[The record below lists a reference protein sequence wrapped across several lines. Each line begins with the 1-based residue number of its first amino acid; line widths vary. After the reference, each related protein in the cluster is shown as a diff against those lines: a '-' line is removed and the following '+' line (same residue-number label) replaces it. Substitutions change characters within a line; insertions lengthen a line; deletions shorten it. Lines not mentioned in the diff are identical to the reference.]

1 MRQMALLA
9 AVLATGGCYRYVPVS
24 PAAVQPND
32 EVRVR
37 ITSAAAARLA
47 GDLGVFSTEL
57 DGRLSRRG
65 QDSLAVTVPIVRQY
79 RGVTVDSARH
89 VLSLRTSEVVDVRR
103 SEFARKRTILAG
115 AGVLVGFA
123 LLVHTV
129 VQLANPNPGTD
140 DTPPPPPPG
149 QVRLRLP

>member
-9 AVLATGGCYRYVPVS
+9 AVLAAGGCYRYVLVS
-24 PAAVQPND
+24 PAAVAPN
-32 EVRVR
+32 EAVRVR
-37 ITSAAAARLA
+37 VTSAAAARLA

-57 DGRLSRRG
+57 DGTLSPRG

-79 RGVTVDSARH
+79 RGVTLDSARQ
-89 VLSLRTSEVVDVRR
+89 VLSLGTSEVVDVRR
-103 SEFARKRTILAG
+103 SEFARGRTIVAG

-123 LLVHTV
+123 LLAAAV
-129 VQLANPNPGTD
+129 VQLTNPNPGTD
-140 DTPPPPPPG
+140 ETPPPPPPA